1 MDPRHTEHGLMR
13 VFKTGDTMKTD
24 CTFFEDLI
32 LRYFF
37 FFFSGRYVVEI
48 VDAKEQNVAQD
59 NKNIL
64 LLSVR
69 LDMCLPRNQSQ
80 YHSKSA
86 QAAVR
91 CKPK

>member
-1 MDPRHTEHGLMR
+1 MS
-13 VFKTGDTMKTD
+13 VFKTGDTLNTD

-32 LRYFF
+32 FAVLL
-37 FFFSGRYVVEI
+37 FSGKYAVEI
-48 VDAKEQNVAQD
+48 IEPKQRIVAWD
-59 NKNIL
+59 SKNIL
-64 LLSVR
+64 LQPVR
-69 LDMCLPRNQSQ
+69 LSMCLLRNQHQ